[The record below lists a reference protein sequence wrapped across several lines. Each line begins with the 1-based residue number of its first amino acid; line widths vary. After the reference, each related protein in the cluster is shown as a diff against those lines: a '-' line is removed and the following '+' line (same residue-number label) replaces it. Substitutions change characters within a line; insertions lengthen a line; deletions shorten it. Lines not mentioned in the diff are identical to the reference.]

1 MEWIILMVIGG
12 LVFVG
17 FCGNGN
23 SANDAAG
30 ALGFLFVIVL
40 VVFVIGNSISGDK
53 VVITGDLRMPDTGRV
68 LSIQQ
73 SAPAPPLA
81 APSEL
86 IPLND

>member
-1 MEWIILMVIGG
+1 MGWIILMVIGG

-40 VVFVIGNSISGDK
+40 VVYFVGSSITGDRIE
-53 VVITGDLRMPDTGRV
+53 ITGDLRMPDTSRV
-68 LSIQQ
+68 LDIQRG
-73 SAPAPPLA
+73 APAAPLA

-86 IPLND
+86 IPLD